1 MHSRIPG
8 LLLTQYCAEN
18 SQQLAHRSDDGDLA
32 RLASLT
38 QALIEGAN
46 GRIAPRGRQ
55 GRHVQHAAYIPP
67 AAGDMPGFVLCA
79 ALIGIRRN
87 AHNGRRFLA
96 IDGPQFGQAEQQVQ
110 CGDRAD
116 AGHAVEQL
124 PFPAHL
130 VGALRLVVAFLLKRT
145 DLLIQP
151 INMLLDARTE
161 VRRGSR
167 QPIDLSRPHLN
178 HLLPPDQ
185 QVAQGCALLVRRLV
199 VRRAHPF
206 GKAGEQPGIQAVGRR
221 LASFRVRQ
229 GAHAAWLH
237 PRRRHASLEQLGE
250 HHALQPAGRLQH
262 NQGRLQALESRDQ
275 ELDTFVGRRYRLAW
289 RVRVGAKRP
298 IQRLFG
304 DINADK
310 ERLTGSPTQNLLRKT
325 APALLAYAGLRAQIT
340 VRLGRV
346 EGHGYPTLRGD
357 LVNLAQNGIP
367 CPVRLY

>member
-1 MHSRIPG
+1 
-8 LLLTQYCAEN
+8 
-18 SQQLAHRSDDGDLA
+18 
-32 RLASLT
+32 
-38 QALIEGAN
+38 
-46 GRIAPRGRQ
+46 
-55 GRHVQHAAYIPP
+55 
-67 AAGDMPGFVLCA
+67 
-79 ALIGIRRN
+79 
-87 AHNGRRFLA
+87 
-96 IDGPQFGQAEQQVQ
+96 
-110 CGDRAD
+110 
-116 AGHAVEQL
+116 
-124 PFPAHL
+124 
-130 VGALRLVVAFLLKRT
+130 
-145 DLLIQP
+145 
-151 INMLLDARTE
+151 MLLDARAE

-178 HLLPPDQ
+178 QLLPPDQ

-206 GKAGEQPGIQAVGRR
+206 GKAGEQPGIQAVGLR

-237 PRRRHASLEQLGE
+237 PRRRQASLEQLGE

-275 ELDTFVGRRYRLAW
+275 ELDTFVGIRYRLEW
-289 RVRVGAKRP
+289 RVRVGAKRH

-310 ERLTGSPTQNLLRKT
+310 ERLTGSHTQNLLRKT